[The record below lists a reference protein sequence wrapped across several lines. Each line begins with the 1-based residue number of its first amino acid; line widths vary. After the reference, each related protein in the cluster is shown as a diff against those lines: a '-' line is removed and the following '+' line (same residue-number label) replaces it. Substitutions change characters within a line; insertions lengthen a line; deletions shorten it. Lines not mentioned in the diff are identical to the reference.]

1 MTRNPFRQFSK
12 LALGIIATIA
22 LTSPADAVVVVNL
35 STNIAP
41 AGGAVHAPHNPA
53 SSGAPDL
60 LSASVSDLAQGI
72 LPTFTYTNGSGD
84 PAAEAAGGAVKV
96 TDGSITT
103 VYNLTG
109 GEGNEIDHAAYGVV
123 HGSPGGVNTFVTINL
138 GALYDLSRVD
148 VFTGWPDSGR
158 DDSSFVLRAST
169 DGINYANLATY
180 TKGPDDT
187 GTHTSPVTNLHS
199 FVDDGGGS
207 IAPYAQYVQLQ
218 FTDAD
223 NGYAGLAEVDV
234 FGEVPSFDVADV
246 NRDGSVNMADFL
258 VISNN
263 FLKVPSALGMDG
275 DIVADNFV
283 DAADFRLWKNSVSPA
298 LLAQVNGTAV
308 PEPATVVMLAVLAA
322 LGLAVRRHRNA

>member
-1 MTRNPFRQFSK
+1 
-12 LALGIIATIA
+12 
-22 LTSPADAVVVVNL
+22 
-35 STNIAP
+35 
-41 AGGAVHAPHNPA
+41 
-53 SSGAPDL
+53 
-60 LSASVSDLAQGI
+60 
-72 LPTFTYTNGSGD
+72 TFTYTNGSGD

-207 IAPYAQYVQLQ
+207 I
-218 FTDAD
+218 
-223 NGYAGLAEVDV
+223 
-234 FGEVPSFDVADV
+234 
-246 NRDGSVNMADFL
+246 
-258 VISNN
+258 
-263 FLKVPSALGMDG
+263 
-275 DIVADNFV
+275 
-283 DAADFRLWKNSVSPA
+283 
-298 LLAQVNGTAV
+298 
-308 PEPATVVMLAVLAA
+308 
-322 LGLAVRRHRNA
+322 